1 MTNKKEV
8 LITGATG
15 LVGSRLTEML
25 IERGYTVKHLVRNP
39 KTGGSIPSYRWDVE
53 KGTMDIAALDNT
65 DAIVHLAGA
74 GIAEHRW
81 TPQYRLQIIDSRTQS
96 TALLIKTLRHS
107 SQHRVSTFV
116 GASAVGFYG
125 NRGDQLLTETD
136 PPQENDF
143 LSQTTQLWEQSYLPL
158 SKELAI
164 RTCVFR
170 IGIVLSTKGG
180 ALPKTDLP
188 IRLGAPGVYFGTG
201 QQFYSWIHIDDL
213 CHLFIA
219 AIENRNMQGVY
230 NAVAPQPVTNKEFT
244 HAIAQALDK
253 WAIALPLPEWTLRL
267 GMGQMA
273 DVVLHSAKA
282 SSAKVEETGFSFQ
295 YPDLLGAL
303 KKLYG
308 KP

>member
-1 MTNKKEV
+1 MTNKKQV

-15 LVGSRLTEML
+15 LVGSRLTELL
-25 IERGYTVKHLVRNP
+25 IEQGHTVKHLVRNP
-39 KTGGSIPSYRWDVE
+39 KSEGSISSYKWDVE
-53 KGTMDIAALDNT
+53 KGTIDVAAFDNT

-81 TPQYRLQIIDSRTQS
+81 TPQYRRQIIDSRIQS
-96 TALLIKTLRHS
+96 TTLLIKSLRNS
-107 SQHRVSTFV
+107 LQHRVSTFV

-125 NRGDQLLTETD
+125 NRGNQVLAETA

-143 LSQTTQLWEQSYLPL
+143 LSHTTQLWEQSYLPL
-158 SKELAI
+158 SLELGM
-164 RTCVFR
+164 RTCVLR

-213 CHLFIA
+213 CRLFIA
-219 AIENRNMQGVY
+219 TIENPSMDGVY

-244 HAIAQALDK
+244 HAIARALDK
-253 WAIALPLPEWTLRL
+253 WDIALPLPEWTLRL

-273 DVVLHSAKA
+273 DVVLHSANA
-282 SSAKVEETGFSFQ
+282 SSSKVEKTGFNFL
-295 YPDLLGAL
+295 YPDLLEAL
-303 KKLYG
+303 KNLYG
-308 KP
+308 KS